1 MASGGQ
7 RDSAPPRLWR
17 DLPSLGR
24 RTMTASDSRNI
35 VLTGFMGTG
44 KTTVGRL
51 LAEQLGYEFVDTDL
65 VIEQRHGKIA
75 DVFRTLGEA
84 AFRRIERE
92 LAAELSDRVR
102 LVISTGGRMMLDPQ
116 NVASLSRNGRVF
128 CLVATPDEIFDRV
141 TNDPSRVERPLLSV
155 PDPRQRIVELLAER
169 SPDYRRFAQLT
180 TDTVSADAVA
190 ADLVALATFR
200 SSPFCDRQP
209 ERRLRVRG
217 GRGGVAVRS
226 AAGPHRRPDGGRHQ
240 RRGGRSVPFEL
251 RRRRPHDHA
260 AQWERTSEEPGGG
273 PTRRTTRCSTP
284 TSIARRRSCRWVIR
298 SSVTWR
304 ASQRRRTSV
313 VSTSCT
319 ALPT

>member
-1 MASGGQ
+1 M
-7 RDSAPPRLWR
+7 
-17 DLPSLGR
+17 PSLGC

-51 LAEQLGYEFVDTDL
+51 LAEQLGYEFVDTDR
-65 VIEQRHGKIA
+65 VIEERHGKIA
-75 DVFRTLGEA
+75 DVFRTLGEE

-92 LAAELSDRVR
+92 LAAELADRDR

-141 TNDPSRVERPLLSV
+141 TNDPSRIERPLLSV

-180 TDTVSADAVA
+180 TDAVSTDAVA
-190 ADLVALATFR
+190 VGSRRAGDVR
-200 SSPFCDRQP
+200 SAPVCDRQP
-209 ERRLRVRG
+209 ERRLRVLGRRG
-217 GRGGVAVRS
+217 GAAVRS
-226 AAGPHRRPDGGRHQ
+226 SAGPNRRPDGGRHQ
-240 RRGGRSVPFEL
+240 RRGGRSVPGEL
-251 RRRRPHDHA
+251 WRRRPHDHA
-260 AQWERTSEEPGGG
+260 AESGTGVRRTW
-273 PTRRTTRCSTP
+273 RRCNTSTTRCSTP
-284 TSIARRRSCRWVIR
+284 TSIARRRSCRSVIR
-298 SSVTWR
+298 SSATWP
-304 ASQRRRTSV
+304 ASRRRRTSV

-319 ALPT
+319 ARRI